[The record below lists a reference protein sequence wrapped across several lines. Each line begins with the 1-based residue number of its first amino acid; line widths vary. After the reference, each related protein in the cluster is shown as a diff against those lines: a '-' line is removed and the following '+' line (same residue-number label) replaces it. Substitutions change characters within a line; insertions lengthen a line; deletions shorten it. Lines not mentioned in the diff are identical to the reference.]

1 MIYAGR
7 SHLPVQ
13 KEIIMKRTL
22 AFLLTFFMI
31 CMGLNLTAYAEEV
44 EDLSQPRFMV
54 SSYKLDTDSVTAS
67 KKSTLEITF
76 KNYSKTKAIKNI
88 KLSAADESGELD
100 IDGTGT
106 AYVEKISAGASYVWK
121 LSLKATPA
129 ALTGNHKLNITSE
142 FEDGSGEVRSSADI
156 ITLYIKGN
164 APTSADAEP
173 SQPRIMVTSYKVK
186 GTKLLPNKKTKASV
200 TVKNFSKT
208 KAVHNVKLS
217 IVDETGEVK
226 LNGAGAIIIEK
237 IDAGKSY
244 KWNFNLTA
252 SKTAQSGVH
261 KLTMTAEYE
270 DAGGNVFSSGDSI
283 NVNVK
288 GTAAAEEG
296 TEAQA
301 SSQPRVMVTN
311 YFVNSGY
318 IQPSKTTDLEITF
331 KNFNKSAAVSNI
343 KLSILDES
351 GELETKGMPTAYV
364 DKIGANGTYVWKLS
378 LKALNTAQIG
388 EHKLSV
394 TCEYEDSKFQTYSAN
409 DIILVNVKQSV
420 SLDYSGLEL
429 APKSIQGDTQSVS
442 VTMMNTGKTVL
453 DNCKVDFD
461 IKGLTGSGTLFIGQI
476 PAGESKEG
484 TANLRVSEDLLGE
497 TNGTATISYDDA
509 YGETHTETV
518 KLSTTIEEQI
528 ETNEEEEEE
537 KKSKYPLW
545 WLFLI
550 LGLAFGGGI
559 GCAVPIA
566 IQKSKER
573 KEDELR
579 L

>member
-1 MIYAGR
+1 
-7 SHLPVQ
+7 
-13 KEIIMKRTL
+13 
-22 AFLLTFFMI
+22 
-31 CMGLNLTAYAEEV
+31 MGLNLTAYAEEV
-44 EDLSQPRFMV
+44 EDLSQARFMV
-54 SSYKLDTDSVTAS
+54 SSYKLDTENVTAS

-76 KNYSKTKAIKNI
+76 KNYSKTKDIKNI
-88 KLSAADESGELD
+88 KLAVSDESGELD

-106 AYVEKISAGASYVWK
+106 AYVEKIPASGTHLWR
-121 LSLKATPA
+121 LSLKATPTA
-129 ALTGNHKLNITSE
+129 VTGKHKLSVTSE
-142 FEDGSGEVRSSADI
+142 FEDKNGEAYTSSD
-156 ITLYIKGN
+156 TVSVYIKGN
-164 APTSADAEP
+164 NPTSADAEP

-186 GTKLLPNKKTKASV
+186 GAKLLPNKKTKASV

-244 KWNFNLTA
+244 TWNFNLTA

-261 KLTMTAEYE
+261 KLTLTAEYE
-270 DAGGNVFSSGDSI
+270 DAGGNVFSSGDGI
-283 NVNVK
+283 NISVN
-288 GTAAAEEG
+288 GITPAAEGE
-296 TEAQA
+296 EAQA

-311 YFVNSGY
+311 YFIDGGY
-318 IQPSKTTDLEITF
+318 VQPSKTANLEITF
-331 KNFNKSAAVSNI
+331 KNFNKSTAISNI

-351 GELETKGMPTAYV
+351 GEIETKGMPTAYV
-364 DKIGANGTYVWKLS
+364 DKIGANSTYVWKLS

-394 TCEYEDSKFQTYSAN
+394 TCDYEDSKFQTYSAN

-429 APKSIQGDTQSVS
+429 APKSIQGDTQSVT

-461 IKGLTGSGTLFIGQI
+461 INGLNGGGTLFIGQI
-476 PAGESKEG
+476 PAGESKDG

-497 TNGTATISYDDA
+497 TKGTATISYEDA
-509 YGETHTETV
+509 YGETHTEIV

-528 ETNEEEEEE
+528 ETNEEDEEE

-550 LGLAFGGGI
+550 LGLAFGGGV